1 MCTAV
6 LVGDYDVVD
15 FFNLDVLLVFYY
27 DRRISIRK
35 NTVYLS
41 LYFLFICIP
50 ILEMLDV
57 D

>member
-27 DRRISIRK
+27 DRKISISK
-35 NTVYLS
+35 NTVY
-41 LYFLFICIP
+41 FIP
-50 ILEMLDV
+50 ELPVHMYTYS
-57 D
+57 